1 MRVTIKGK
9 NIDVTAAL
17 KQHVH
22 DKVKKVENRGLEIRE
37 IEVKLLIEKNPSI
50 PENQITEMTIRGN
63 YPVIRAREADSDM
76 YVAVDKAV
84 VKLERQI
91 KKYHDKRIDRAHHA
105 QSALRS
111 APQPEDSEASSDQ
124 PGMTPEIVRRKKMDL
139 KPMTLE
145 EASLQMELLGHD
157 FFMFTNA
164 ETDQPNVI
172 YQRRDG
178 TLGLIEPSL

>member
-1 MRVTIKGK
+1 MKVIIKGK
-9 NIDVTAAL
+9 NLDVTPAL

-37 IEVKLLIEKNPSI
+37 IEVKLLVEKNPSI
-50 PENQITEMTIRGN
+50 QENQMVEMTIWGSF
-63 YPVIRAREADSDM
+63 PVIRAKEADSDM

-91 KKYHDKRIDRAHHA
+91 KKYHDKRIDRTHHV

-111 APQPEDSEASSDQ
+111 APSPEESEVS
-124 PGMTPEIVRRKKMDL
+124 PGEPGKTPEIVRRKKVDL

-164 ETDQPNVI
+164 ETDQSNVI

-178 TLGLIEPSL
+178 TLGLIEPSP